1 MLYKISQ
8 DYHLSLELI
17 TFIRTRLKIGTG
29 AVTSGNVTSSEGD
42 NQLFG
47 LGAVGSWLGH
57 NVLVQKFNCP
67 FEAGELHHGVRDL
80 SAPQW
85 YEGLVEAM
93 NALLGV
99 DLGESTAQGQWECSN
114 IAKKKKKR
122 MQAKIFNQ
130 DLNN

>member
-47 LGAVGSWLGH
+47 LGAVCSWLRH

-85 YEGLVEAM
+85 YEGLVEAV